1 MAVRPVAI
9 SNSQRMAGI
18 LDVDASITDE
28 QIAYQCAMYNLTCDC
43 EALGLDDYGPPDF
56 LPDQR
61 VTTLVELDNYL
72 RTIPY
77 P

>member
-18 LDVDASITDE
+18 VDVAPEISDA
-28 QIAYQCAMYNLTCDC
+28 QIAYQCAMYSLTCDC

-56 LPDQR
+56 LPDLH
-61 VTTLVELDNYL
+61 VATLQELDNYL
-72 RTIPY
+72 RTVPRI
-77 P
+77 